1 MILKKILIIA
11 LSALFLP
18 LAVKAI
24 PAYPNPMKVVQA
36 DGTTLTVLLRGD
48 EHGSMTFTT
57 DGIPL
62 FYNGRT
68 ANYEYATL
76 QAGKVAGSGIVA
88 HSKEKRTTNE
98 TNYIGRMNI
107 DAICKVAIA
116 ERTGNL
122 QKRKAAQ
129 RVLINNFP
137 HIGEQHSL
145 VILIEFKNQKFS
157 G

>member
-62 FYNGRT
+62 FYNGQT

-76 QAGKVAGSGIVA
+76 QAGRLQVVALSLIP
-88 HSKEKRTTNE
+88 KRNARPTKQTISE
-98 TNYIGRMNI
+98 
-107 DAICKVAIA
+107 
-116 ERTGNL
+116 E
-122 QKRKAAQ
+122 
-129 RVLINNFP
+129 
-137 HIGEQHSL
+137 
-145 VILIEFKNQKFS
+145 
-157 G
+157 